1 MKRSELTHAD
11 CPEFYRGYL
20 NTLPEDAN
28 LLGMLERQSRNFPE
42 FILSIPENMLAHRYA
57 DGKWSIAECLGHIY
71 DAERVFQYR
80 ALCFGRKDPTPLP
93 GFEQDTW
100 ISGNPAGEWSRE
112 RHIEE
117 YEAVRKS
124 TLSLFRDFSRE
135 DLGFIGTASG
145 KSISLG
151 AIGFIIC
158 GHQRHH
164 RNIIRSRYL
173 GE

>member
-1 MKRSELTHAD
+1 MKRSEISHAD

-20 NTLPEDAN
+20 DTLPEDAD
-28 LLGMLERQSRNFPE
+28 LLGMLSRQSGNFPE
-42 FILSIPENMLAHRYA
+42 FIQSLPNDRFSYRYEE
-57 DGKWSIAECLGHIY
+57 GKWTLAECLGHIY

-80 ALCFGRKDPTPLP
+80 ALRFGRKDLTALP
-93 GFEQDTW
+93 GFEQDDW
-100 ISGNPAGEWSRE
+100 IGGNPASAWTKE
-112 RHIEE
+112 RHLEE
-117 YEAVRKS
+117 YRAVRES

-135 DLGFIGTASG
+135 DLKFIGTASG
-145 KSISLG
+145 QPISLG